1 MSEQLALWID
11 SGSPPAQ
18 MSEQVVALGREW
30 LPQARAALYGDSNLP
45 PLLQESQR
53 QIGRRSRV

>member
-1 MSEQLALWID
+1 MAEQLGLWID

-30 LPQARAALYGDSNLP
+30 LPQARAALGAAQKKGSN
-45 PLLQESQR
+45 
-53 QIGRRSRV
+53 RV